1 MRYKE
6 QKLQNQISDYLK
18 MQYPKVMFMIS
29 PSGFNNGQRNGAML
43 KRQQNP
49 TKGWPDIYI
58 MQVSKKEG
66 KVLAGLFIEL
76 KSDTARVFKK
86 DGTLVRNE
94 HLEIQNNVHHL
105 LRKRGYF
112 AVFSQ
117 GFEETKKL
125 IDWYLNADDDRDNI
139 EEG

>member
-1 MRYKE
+1 MKKE
-6 QKLQNQISDYLK
+6 EKLQTQVAKYLK
-18 MQYPKVMFMIS
+18 LQYPNVLFMTS
-29 PSGFNNGQRNGAML
+29 ASGVKLTMGQAVTL
-43 KRQQNP
+43 KAHQNP
-49 TKGWPDIYI
+49 AKGWPDIYI

-76 KSDTARVFKK
+76 KSDSARLFKK

-94 HLEIQNNVHHL
+94 HLETQNNVHHL